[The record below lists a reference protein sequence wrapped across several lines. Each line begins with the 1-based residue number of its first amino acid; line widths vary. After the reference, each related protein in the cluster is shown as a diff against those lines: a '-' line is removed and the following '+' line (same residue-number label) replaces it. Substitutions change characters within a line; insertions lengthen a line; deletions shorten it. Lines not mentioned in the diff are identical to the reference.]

1 MAVGVAINL
10 DGGNCSNLGARPAN
24 IGRFYRNPGN
34 SKSFYT
40 SRLLGGAPSLG
51 ATGDDPMVSHPP
63 HYISDSGMEVI
74 DVIEAFTKGLSGIE
88 AVDTANIIKYA
99 CRWKNKNGVQDLKKI
114 VWYAN
119 HLIEQ
124 INKKEEQL

>member
-1 MAVGVAINL
+1 M
-10 DGGNCSNLGARPAN
+10 N
-24 IGRFYRNPGN
+24 IERYYRNPGS
-34 SKSFYT
+34 SKSFYI
-40 SRLLGGAPSLG
+40 SRLLSGGSIKPGLGGVPSLG

>member
-1 MAVGVAINL
+1 M
-10 DGGNCSNLGARPAN
+10 N

-34 SKSFYT
+34 SESFYT
-40 SRLLGGAPSLG
+40 SHLLSGGSIEHGLGGVPSLG